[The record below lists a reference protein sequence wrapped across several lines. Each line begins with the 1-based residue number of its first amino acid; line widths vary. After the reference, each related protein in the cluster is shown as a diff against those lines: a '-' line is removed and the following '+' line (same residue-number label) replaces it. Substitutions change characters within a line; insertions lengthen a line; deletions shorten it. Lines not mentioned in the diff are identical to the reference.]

1 MSEQLQHRLFNY
13 NAPPPEEVWEKI
25 SNALHGEDLSHFS
38 ERLLNYQTFPPKFI
52 WDNITNTLDK
62 EETSVIPF
70 TKRFAKP
77 IRYSAVAAS
86 LLFVALMINLLF
98 TNKSVS
104 GEVTV
109 APIIN
114 EKGSLQGTSKN
125 GAKTTVSLNAG
136 TENTPTTRFVYA
148 NRINDV
154 PVRIPPLH
162 SNYKKSNPRLKQVIA
177 NNYTTV
183 NSDFLDRY
191 TIFSKTTGEALKISK
206 KLFNLFLCSE
216 KNEFCKLNIEMVQ
229 GQLASPSVLA
239 SADFSGVMDLLQSM
253 NNR

>member
-1 MSEQLQHRLFNY
+1 M
-13 NAPPPEEVWEKI
+13 
-25 SNALHGEDLSHFS
+25 
-38 ERLLNYQTFPPKFI
+38 
-52 WDNITNTLDK
+52 
-62 EETSVIPF
+62 
-70 TKRFAKP
+70 
-77 IRYSAVAAS
+77 
-86 LLFVALMINLLF
+86 
-98 TNKSVS
+98 
-104 GEVTV
+104 
-109 APIIN
+109 
-114 EKGSLQGTSKN
+114 
-125 GAKTTVSLNAG
+125 
-136 TENTPTTRFVYA
+136 
-148 NRINDV
+148 
-154 PVRIPPLH
+154 H

-177 NNYTTV
+177 NNYTIV